1 MKPVFVLLVFL
12 TRKSWCSC
20 WSSSFSGCLSFSAS
34 RSCLSSLDSSSLG
47 LFSSVS
53 TLNWSQQIRE
63 IHRKFLL
70 LFYTFFLSY
79 KRWIVVVVQL
89 LSCVQLFVTPW
100 TAAHQAS
107 LSITISQSLLKL
119 MSIESMMPSNQFIF
133 HHLLLL
139 LPSIFPS
146 IKVFSKTIFIP
157 LSVSQDKPPQ
167 LHKVTLLVGVVPVGS
182 LPTMSQFLE
191 SVLPLDGDICKYILW
206 RVQRLVISSNNIIS
220 ERNRVDDTAKKGWAV
235 GEKSSFWCSKATGSV
250 RIAVQGAGQDG
261 PNGPVCPLGLGH
273 CH

>member
-100 TAAHQAS
+100 TAAYQAS
-107 LSITISQSLLKL
+107 LSFAISWSLLRFMSTEL
-119 MSIESMMPSNQFIF
+119 MIPCN
-133 HHLLLL
+133 HLILCRPLL

-146 IKVFSKTIFIP
+146 IRA
-157 LSVSQDKPPQ
+157 
-167 LHKVTLLVGVVPVGS
+167 
-182 LPTMSQFLE
+182 LPMSQLFTSADQL
-191 SVLPLDGDICKYILW
+191 
-206 RVQRLVISSNNIIS
+206 
-220 ERNRVDDTAKKGWAV
+220 
-235 GEKSSFWCSKATGSV
+235 
-250 RIAVQGAGQDG
+250 
-261 PNGPVCPLGLGH
+261 
-273 CH
+273 